1 MCFRPISNHIHIK
14 HGSIVLWFFLSSF
27 VPLYDKRG
35 TVKDAG
41 MENSQAQQEG
51 HALTNALGSY
61 LLVAHSRHDQ

>member
-1 MCFRPISNHIHIK
+1 MCYNNHIHIK

-27 VPLYDKRG
+27 VPLYDRG
-35 TVKDAG
+35 GTIKDAG

-61 LLVAHSRHDQ
+61 LLVAHSHHDQ